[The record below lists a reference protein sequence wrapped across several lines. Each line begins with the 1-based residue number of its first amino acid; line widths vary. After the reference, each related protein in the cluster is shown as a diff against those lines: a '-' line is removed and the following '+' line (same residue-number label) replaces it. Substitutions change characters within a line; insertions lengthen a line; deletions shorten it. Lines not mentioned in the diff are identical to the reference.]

1 MVFLCELGALA
12 RNCVFAER
20 LLGTG
25 RRGRLA
31 LGLGFGLA
39 LRLALRFG
47 FAFAFGL
54 AFALRFAVGI
64 GFRLRFPIRACGRL
78 LAVAAIIG
86 DVAAGSLELP
96 RRKRSQP
103 FQSPAAAIVDR
114 QARIR
119 EFLPVL
125 EGFTTL
131 GTSIIV
137 KWHSLC
143 CSTLKTCFY
152 CNRSAKIADQC

>member
-1 MVFLCELGALA
+1 PQSNTMVFLCELGALA

-39 LRLALRFG
+39 LRLALRF
-47 FAFAFGL
+47 
-54 AFALRFAVGI
+54 AVGI
-64 GFRLRFPIRACGRL
+64 GFRLRFPIRAGGRL
-78 LAVAAIIG
+78 LAVAAVIG
-86 DVAAGSLELP
+86 DVPAGSLELQ
-96 RRKRSQP
+96 RRKRNQP
-103 FQSPAAAIVDR
+103 FQFPAAGIVDR
-114 QARIR
+114 QDRIR
-119 EFLPVL
+119 EFLSDL

-131 GTSIIV
+131 VTSIIV

-143 CSTLKTCFY
+143 C
-152 CNRSAKIADQC
+152 